1 MDFRFER
8 IESGAVF
15 TITRP
20 DRLNALNRAVW
31 DGLESCLDALERDG
45 ARFLLITAEGAR
57 AFSAGSD
64 LKDNA
69 IETWDQQAEKN
80 DRIRNLL
87 LRLSQSPVF
96 TIAAING
103 AAFGGGLELA
113 LACTVR
119 AAVNDATFAMPE
131 IRLGVMPTY
140 GGTQFLPAI
149 VGRSRAAELMLT
161 GRVLN
166 AREAL
171 MWGLVS
177 FVKEDHAALLAH
189 AIALGTEVAGFGA
202 IAYRSILDRLPA
214 TDGPADQAGMDREA
228 ALMRRVLGTDDA
240 KEGIAAFLEKR
251 RPVFKGQ

>member
-20 DRLNALNRAVW
+20 NRLNALNRVVW
-31 DGLESCLDALERDG
+31 DGLESCLDAAELDG
-45 ARFLLITAEGAR
+45 TRFLLITAEGER

-69 IETWDQQAEKN
+69 IETWDQQAKKN
-80 DRIRNLL
+80 DRVRNLL
-87 LRLSQSPVF
+87 LRLSQSPLF
-96 TIAAING
+96 TIAAMNG
-103 AAFGGGLELA
+103 TAFGGGLELA

-119 AAVNDATFAMPE
+119 TAVKNATFAMPE

-140 GGTQFLPAI
+140 GGTQFLPAV

-161 GRVLN
+161 GRVLD
-166 AREAL
+166 AQEAL

-177 FVKEDHAALLAH
+177 YVKEDRTALLDH
-189 AIALGTEVAGFGA
+189 AITLGTEVAGFST
-202 IAYRSILDRLPA
+202 IAYQSILDSLPA
-214 TDGPADQAGMDREA
+214 TDGSADQAGMDREA
-228 ALMRRVLGTDDA
+228 TRMRRVLETDDA

>member
-202 IAYRSILDRLPA
+202 IAYRSILDSLPA

>member
-20 DRLNALNRAVW
+20 DRLNALNRVVW
-31 DGLESCLDALERDG
+31 DGLESCLDAVELDRT
-45 ARFLLITAEGAR
+45 RFLLITAEGES

-69 IETWDQQAEKN
+69 IETWDQQAKKN

-87 LRLSQSPVF
+87 LRLSQLPLF
-96 TIAAING
+96 TIAAMNG
-103 AAFGGGLELA
+103 TAFGGGLELA

-119 AAVNDATFAMPE
+119 TAVKNATFAMPE

-140 GGTQFLPAI
+140 GGTQFLPAV
-149 VGRSRAAELMLT
+149 VGRARAAELMLT
-161 GRVLN
+161 GRVLD
-166 AREAL
+166 AQEAL

-177 FVKEDHAALLAH
+177 YVKEDRTALLDH
-189 AIALGTEVAGFGA
+189 AITLGTDVAKFST
-202 IAYRSILDRLPA
+202 IAYQCILDSLPA
-214 TDGPADQAGMDREA
+214 TDGSADQAGMDREA
-228 ALMRRVLGTDDA
+228 TQMRRVLETDDA